1 MAANYDERGHGEAWQ
16 CDAMRCGAKLSET
29 FASLRESRFFRRSH
43 VSVDGVGDGEVM
55 VLLL

>member
-1 MAANYDERGHGEAWQ
+1 MR
-16 CDAMRCGAKLSET
+16 CDAIRCGAKLSET

-43 VSVDGVGDGEVM
+43 VSVDGVGDGAVM